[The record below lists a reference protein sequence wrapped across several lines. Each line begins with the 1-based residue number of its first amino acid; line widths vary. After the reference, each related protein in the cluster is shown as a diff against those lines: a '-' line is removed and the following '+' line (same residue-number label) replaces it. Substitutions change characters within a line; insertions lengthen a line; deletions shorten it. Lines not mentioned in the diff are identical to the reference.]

1 MSDEEIRSEAP
12 AGVVLTRE
20 FRCVPHGEMHPRIV
34 PAGETL
40 IGVAAASAV
49 LLGFAEPP
57 ADPPA
62 ASGKSAASKPP
73 K

>member
-34 PAGETL
+34 PVGETL
-40 IGVAAASAV
+40 TGVAAAAAIA
-49 LLGFAEPP
+49 LGFADAPVD
-57 ADPPA
+57 APA